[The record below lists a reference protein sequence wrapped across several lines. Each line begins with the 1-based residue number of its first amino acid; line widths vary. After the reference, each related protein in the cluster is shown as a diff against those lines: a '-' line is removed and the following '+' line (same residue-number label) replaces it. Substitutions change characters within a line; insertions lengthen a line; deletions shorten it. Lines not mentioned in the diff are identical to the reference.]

1 MIFHHEKNG
10 EVNKTKRY
18 IFDLIEEKISRI
30 ILFQKRRTG
39 KIDKQIV
46 KR

>member
-30 ILFQKRRTG
+30 MLAKLINKLSK
-39 KIDKQIV
+39 DNS
-46 KR
+46 

>member
-1 MIFHHEKNG
+1 MIFHHEKNE

-30 ILFQKRRTG
+30 MLAKLINKLSK
-39 KIDKQIV
+39 DNS
-46 KR
+46 